1 MNLFYFFIGFL
12 VQVSVAQCTDR
23 ASKAIPGASITY
35 KKQISP
41 CTSRAAPV
49 KPPLSPLTEKGP
61 CIAQKGG
68 NSVIP
73 NPFPFNRNAHV
84 LYVDQPNQVGFSYDE
99 IVAGV
104 FDALG
109 GLAGSGK
116 VIPGGVGSNL
126 TNIQGRFASQNPA
139 TTAKTSKMAAK
150 SMWYFLQVFFAE

>member
-35 KKQISP
+35 KK
-41 CTSRAAPV
+41 
-49 KPPLSPLTEKGP
+49 
-61 CIAQKGG
+61 
-68 NSVIP
+68 
-73 NPFPFNRNAHV
+73 
-84 LYVDQPNQVGFSYDE
+84 PNQVGFSYDE

-109 GLAGSGK
+109 GLAGSGE